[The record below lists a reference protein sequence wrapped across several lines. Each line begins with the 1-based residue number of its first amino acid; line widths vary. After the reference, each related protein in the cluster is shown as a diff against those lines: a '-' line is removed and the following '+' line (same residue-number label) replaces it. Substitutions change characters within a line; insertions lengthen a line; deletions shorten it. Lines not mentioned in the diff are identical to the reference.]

1 MALAV
6 RRAARAARSEWTIWI
21 ICVPVAGG
29 AHNCFT
35 DCQGHRPPFACSRSS
50 ALAVCWARG
59 KDKWS
64 FYIGPYRRHS
74 LEPRTRPVLQL
85 SSKKHH
91 RGRRSPCHT
100 RLTPSCRAIPIVD
113 TFAKG
118 LQLRWTT
125 RSLAITTTEFVMR
138 WGDHDEMRPARAI
151 RNPRG
156 AVVPCRPG
164 IGLLTKLV
172 PGSSAKAKR
181 SAAITALA
189 EMIGSVVL
197 SRVVPDPAL
206 SGEIIDTVSND
217 LVKHHA
223 KSSRTA

>member
-6 RRAARAARSEWTIWI
+6 RRAARAARSEWI
-21 ICVPVAGG
+21 ICVAGG
-29 AHNCFT
+29 AHNCSLIAKAIA
-35 DCQGHRPPFACSRSS
+35 RRSP
-50 ALAVCWARG
+50 ARG
-59 KDKWS
+59 RLPWQCARREGKTNGTFIS
-64 FYIGPYRRHS
+64 VRTGVIG
-74 LEPRTRPVLQL
+74 LEPRARPVVQL

-100 RLTPSCRAIPIVD
+100 RLTPSCRATPIVD

-125 RSLAITTTEFVMR
+125 RSLAVTTTEFVMR

-206 SGEIIDTVSND
+206 SDEIIGTVSND
-217 LVKHHA
+217 LVKRHA